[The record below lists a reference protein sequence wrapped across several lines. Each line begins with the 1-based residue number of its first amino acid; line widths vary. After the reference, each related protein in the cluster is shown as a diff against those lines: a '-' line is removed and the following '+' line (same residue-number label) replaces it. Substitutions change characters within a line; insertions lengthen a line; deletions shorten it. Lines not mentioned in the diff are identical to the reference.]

1 MNVGQTMGL
10 SGLRRMAAAALLL
23 VPAARAA
30 VLGTDT
36 FGSNPNVG
44 DRDPDEMAV
53 SYNGTIGAGSMQG
66 FFASQDQ
73 SSPDSDAFRITS
85 SSSGGSFTGD
95 YWTDVPTFASWSFSF
110 YADNVL
116 ASDMIVRFNGDGN
129 TFAYSVFNQVSSID
143 HWYTVTVP
151 LTYAGW
157 VGGSGLQF
165 TNALGGV
172 TFIDVQITRNGTGAQ
187 TYYLDNFSLNGPSE
201 SGGGSGGA
209 VPEPSTAGLLL
220 ASVAVLRATRKRGSR
235 VRQALGSLWRSEET
249 RRGPAGADQLDAPAA
264 AQPLLGFGSSRKTS
278 RRKLQKKRIQLIF

>member
-1 MNVGQTMGL
+1 MG
-10 SGLRRMAAAALLL
+10 SIGLRLIAAAALLL
-23 VPAARAA
+23 APGARAA
-30 VLGTDT
+30 VLGTET
-36 FGSNPNVG
+36 FGSDPSWV
-44 DRDPDEMAV
+44 DRDPGEMAV
-53 SYNGTIGAGSMQG
+53 SYNNGVANPPLSLQG

-73 SSPDSDAFRITS
+73 SSPESDAFRISTS
-85 SSSGGSFTGD
+85 SSSGNFTGD

-116 ASDMIVRFNGDGN
+116 ASDMIVRFNGAGS

-165 TNALGGV
+165 TNALGNV

-187 TYYLDNFSLNGPSE
+187 TYYLDNFALNGPSE
-201 SGGGSGGA
+201 GGGGGGA

-235 VRQALGSLWRSEET
+235 VRQALGSLWRTDET
-249 RRGPAGADQLDAPAA
+249 RRGPAASDQLETPAA
-264 AQPLLGFGSSRKTS
+264 VQPLLSLGGARPKS
-278 RRKLQKKRIQLIF
+278 RKLQKKRIQLIF